1 MSIIGMAVY
10 STEENKKDKCLAKT
24 LESLRGSV
32 DFKKHRLMLSVNAY
46 TPDTEL
52 LFIEYSNII
61 EKIIY
66 NGSNIGTA
74 EAINKIWF
82 LRRKGEHAVK
92 MDDDVVVNSNHDWLQ
107 MMEDVIKFG
116 DNIGQVGLKRKDCW
130 ENPNHENPFY
140 RSTLGNV
147 NGIITEQCSH
157 VMGTC
162 VMHSDKLLNEVGY
175 LWQFDHYGF
184 DDSIMSL
191 RSNLAGFKNVFIPE
205 VDITHVDE
213 GKTPYQQWK
222 EAGAGKYLEIV
233 NGRSIYSDLVKEY
246 QMGKDVY
253 YNPFV

>member
-1 MSIIGMAVY
+1 MMIYVNSHTEETKSILKEYSSIIEHVFW
-10 STEENKKDKCLAKT
+10 SD
-24 LESLRGSV
+24 
-32 DFKKHRLMLSVNAY
+32 VNV
-46 TPDTEL
+46 
-52 LFIEYSNII
+52 
-61 EKIIY
+61 
-66 NGSNIGTA
+66 GTA
-74 EAINKIWF
+74 QGINMVWKQ
-82 LRRKGEHAVK
+82 RKQGEHAIK
-92 MDDDVVVNSNHDWLQ
+92 SDDDVVINSDHDWIQ
-107 MMEDVIKFG
+107 MMEDVINYG

-140 RSTLGNV
+140 RSTLGKV
-147 NGIITEQCSH
+147 NGIITEECQH

-205 VDITHVDE
+205 VDIDHVDE

-253 YNPFV
+253 YNPFI